1 MLEFSY
7 NPRLK
12 CLKIIE
18 ELEVFGIIE
27 YKEEKIDGCVILVK
41 KDCVKEN
48 QKYQGPQIVVKTA
61 NKDYCCKSFILTILR
76 RFDINEKDFFTS
88 L

>member
-1 MLEFSY
+1 MPEFSY

-12 CLKIIE
+12 CSKIIE
-18 ELEVFGIIE
+18 ELDVFGIIE

-41 KDCVKEN
+41 KACVKEN

-76 RFDINEKDFFTS
+76 RFDINEKEFFRT
-88 L
+88 